1 MCFILYLTK
10 IIFVSSE
17 ETFRLNFIRFIIFM
31 ANKSLKTLLLIVVG
45 LSTAAG
51 NVFAQTGE
59 NAAKK
64 VNFGYSQNPKT
75 KTKSNVVESKNK
87 ELNSGVSEKASA
99 PVKTENNS
107 VREAAGNAAA
117 GDNKT
122 ENASIAKKTLEI
134 AKRANAAAISPTET
148 YKVGVGDILYISLQ
162 NAPSKSSTYFTV
174 LNDGTIDYALAGQMV
189 AVANLTTEEIEDLLK
204 EKIKLF
210 ENPLVSVKVREHASH
225 QITVL
230 GLVEKAG
237 EKFLPR
243 EAMPLYFVRAE
254 AVVQSRANQAVI
266 KHSNATGEVLDLN
279 DAKNDNVLIFPG
291 DIVEFKANENNGTA
305 GKEAQFFY
313 IGGNVAAGGQKDF
326 HPGLTLTQAILA
338 SGGLRKTGVKKII
351 IRRKNA
357 EGLLVATEINYK
369 AVNDGKAPD
378 PLLEAGDT
386 IEVGN

>member
-1 MCFILYLTK
+1 M
-10 IIFVSSE
+10 S
-17 ETFRLNFIRFIIFM
+17 
-31 ANKSLKTLLLIVVG
+31 NKSVKTLLFVAVG
-45 LSTAAG
+45 LATMTG
-51 NVFAQTGE
+51 NVIAQNVEDTS
-59 NAAKK
+59 KK

-75 KTKSNVVESKNK
+75 KTKSGAVESKNK
-87 ELNSGVSEKASA
+87 ELNAGALAKGNA
-99 PVKTENNS
+99 PIKTESNPAQ
-107 VREAAGNAAA
+107 AAADNAAA
-117 GDNKT
+117 GENKT

-134 AKRANAAAISPTET
+134 AKRAGGAAVSPTET

-162 NAPSKSSTYFTV
+162 NAPSKSSTYYTV

-189 AVANLTTEEIEDLLK
+189 SVAGLTTEEIEDLLK

-225 QITVL
+225 QINVL

-254 AVVQSRANQAVI
+254 AIVQPRANQAVV
-266 KHSNATGEVLDLN
+266 KHSNSTSEILDLN
-279 DAKNDNVLIFPG
+279 DSKNDNVLIFPG
-291 DIVEFKANENNGTA
+291 DIVEFKSNENNGNT
-305 GKEAQFFY
+305 GREAQFFY
-313 IGGNVAAGGQKDF
+313 IGGNVAAVGQKDF
-326 HPGLTLTQAILA
+326 HQGLTLTQAILA
-338 SGGLRKTGVKKII
+338 SGGLRRAGAKKII

>member
-1 MCFILYLTK
+1 MSNKVL
-10 IIFVSSE
+10 
-17 ETFRLNFIRFIIFM
+17 
-31 ANKSLKTLLLIVVG
+31 KSLLFLTVG
-45 LSTAAG
+45 VFTAAG
-51 NVFAQTGE
+51 NIFAQTSDTPP
-59 NAAKK
+59 KK

-75 KTKSNVVESKNK
+75 KTKSNAVEIKNK
-87 ELNSGVSEKASA
+87 ELNSGGSA
-99 PVKTENNS
+99 NVKPQMKTENNS
-107 VREAAGNAAA
+107 VQETAGNAAKGGIQA
-117 GDNKT
+117 
-122 ENASIAKKTLEI
+122 ENSSIAKKTLEI
-134 AKRANAAAISPTET
+134 AKRASAAAVSPTET

-189 AVANLTTEEIEDLLK
+189 AVAGLTTEEIEDLLK

-225 QITVL
+225 AITVL
-230 GLVEKAG
+230 GLVERAG

-243 EAMPLYFVRAE
+243 EAMPLYFIRAE
-254 AVVQSRANQAVI
+254 AVVHSRANQAII
-266 KHSNATGEVLDLN
+266 KHSNSTGEVLDLN
-279 DAKNDNVLIFPG
+279 DSKNDNVLIFPG
-291 DIVEFKANENNGTA
+291 DIVEFKANEIKENA
-305 GKEAQFFY
+305 GREAQFFY
-313 IGGNVAAGGQKDF
+313 IGGNVAAVGQKDF

-338 SGGLRKTGVKKII
+338 SGGLRKAGVKKII